1 MTRICAIR
9 RIGAAK
15 NPFVFNDR
23 QFGFANFSKF
33 FLGRNEGN
41 QRIAGEKIWIRRFWE
56 LAASFGAGLHGWA
69 IMEKQRNTIPSFP
82 E

>member
-1 MTRICAIR
+1 MTWFRKIQR
-9 RIGAAK
+9 FWSAK
-15 NPFVFNDR
+15 ISFVFNGR

>member
-33 FLGRNEGN
+33 FLGRNLGN
-41 QRIAGEKIWIRRFWE
+41 QNVVGEKIWIRDFSG
-56 LAASFGAGLHGWA
+56 LAALFRASAPRTA
-69 IMEKQRNTIPSFP
+69 ANKKP
-82 E
+82 